1 MFNKKNIFIAVS
13 VFIVL
18 GLVSG
23 IAFANEVIINGSK
36 ENIELKD
43 AAQEDVKGNSIFDEM
58 VEIMN
63 ENGYGAMGDMMES
76 VGREDMIQ
84 MHETIGQYH
93 MNNGFSG
100 GEMMGRQFRR

>member
-23 IAFANEVIINGSK
+23 IAFANEVIINNSK
-36 ENIELKD
+36 ESIEL
-43 AAQEDVKGNSIFDEM
+43 EDTVNENRAFDEM
-58 VEIMN
+58 IKIMN
-63 ENGYGAMGDMMES
+63 ENRYGAMGDMMES